1 MTETAPQAPVAP
13 VNATEIEKAFKNPA
27 LFVNRAY
34 LTLSGPNARLSFVE
48 IAPDGTP
55 LPRAA
60 VAMTIA
66 DLFALHDAIGAIRQS
81 ANVVQIRQD

>member
-1 MTETAPQAPVAP
+1 MTETASQAPVAP
-13 VNATEIEKAFKNPA
+13 VAAAEIEKAFQTPA
-27 LFVNRAY
+27 TFVNKAY